1 MKPDLMLIRR
11 PEDEGKAGSQNEEW
25 DDIISLYQV
34 GAAAAAV
41 AAPVLPSSRVESLH
55 HTAVPAEAAS
65 SLDDFLDKY
74 PSAPDFILSIPSS
87 NEHERKLSLRA
98 DMPSENEQKNE
109 EEGSCAES
117 TVSDLTEM
125 TYRAELM
132 KQAINIEF
140 EKFRQQKKQQGVE
153 AHPHAIAKMFAHTM
167 SCPEIQKSVNSFV
180 NTTSVKMKAE
190 ARQRHHLE
198 GVVVE
203 DDATSDPTIQM
214 RVDELFVEFGV
225 RPARS
230 VPYKLSEENTTRTR
244 PSNEH
249 GAVTDHHLDS
259 IIQLKLKLAQKQA
272 AYDLLSSKYVAAVLQ
287 KSEQQKL
294 LAENSSLKRENERL
308 RSQLHQ
314 AGTTS
319 AAANQLKSSF
329 SLSPGSSNSKSKLAL
344 SFFQCSQPTRVDMKK
359 VDATSTPV
367 PLQPSPSLTNMIQGW
382 RNRSTRDCK
391 S

>member
-25 DDIISLYQV
+25 DDIISLYQE
-34 GAAAAAV
+34 GAAA

-87 NEHERKLSLRA
+87 NEHERKLSLPA

-167 SCPEIQKSVNSFV
+167 SCPEIQKSMDSFV

-214 RVDELFVEFGV
+214 RVDELFVEFEV

-230 VPYKLSEENTTRTR
+230 VPYELSEENTTRTKSR
-244 PSNEH
+244 PSNKQ
-249 GAVTDHHLDS
+249 GAVTDHHLNS

-272 AYDLLSSKYVAAVLQ
+272 AYDELSSKYVAMVLQ

-294 LAENSSLKRENERL
+294 LAENSSLKQENERL
-308 RSQLHQ
+308 RAQLHQ
-314 AGTTS
+314 AGTAS

-329 SLSPGSSNSKSKLAL
+329 SLSSGSSRSKLAL
-344 SFFQCSQPTRVDMKK
+344 SFFPCSQPARVDMKK
-359 VDATSTPV
+359 IDATSTPV

-382 RNRSTRDCK
+382 RNRSTRD
-391 S
+391 